1 MVFQYNSSKCNQ
13 INVIKILNVDQ
24 LVKTWKE
31 KNKMNQ
37 NKNTNQYILI
47 NTNQY
52 KQMNTY

>member
-1 MVFQYNSSKCNQ
+1 MIFQYNSSKCNQ

-31 KNKMNQ
+31 KNQMNQ
-37 NKNTNQYILI
+37 NKNTNQYVLI

-52 KQMNTY
+52 K